1 MTNIKGRRERQREI
15 WGNTPWE
22 DIAAFIGPNAERFR
36 PVWEKQQGTILK
48 MGYGLTSSFSWPAF
62 FLSYV
67 WFFYRRQWLVGAI
80 LIVLPVV
87 LMFLFP
93 TATGGFGGLAIVIA
107 MMAKRLYLQDAL
119 PKIARIRAAE
129 TDGAARQAALARSG
143 GTSKPAAIIS
153 GVFYAVSILVV
164 ILSMTRSD
172 GFD

>member
-1 MTNIKGRRERQREI
+1 
-15 WGNTPWE
+15 
-22 DIAAFIGPNAERFR
+22 
-36 PVWEKQQGTILK
+36 
-48 MGYGLTSSFSWPAF
+48 
-62 FLSYV
+62 
-67 WFFYRRQWLVGAI
+67 
-80 LIVLPVV
+80 
-87 LMFLFP
+87 
-93 TATGGFGGLAIVIA
+93 